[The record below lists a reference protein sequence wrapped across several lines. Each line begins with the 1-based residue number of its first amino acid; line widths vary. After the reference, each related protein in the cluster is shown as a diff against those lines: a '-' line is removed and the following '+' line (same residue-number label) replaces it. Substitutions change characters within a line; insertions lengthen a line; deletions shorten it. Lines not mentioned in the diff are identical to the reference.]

1 MKRLL
6 LICIL
11 AVCALPLPA
20 QEEEGL
26 FTLERTFELP
36 GVSAQEVQKRA
47 KRWFDY
53 RNEVSSTKHKF
64 DDNMYLYPYSQW
76 GIFSYIGV
84 NITSRGKTYS
94 CYPFLYIDIIFDDEA
109 YTVKLRK
116 VTTTAYKKV
125 GLFRDFLDN
134 FYGLKEDDSHEY
146 DKFLRKKKMYQLSQ
160 DIKAFAAAEFEKMLL
175 EIEAVMKQPS
185 AVPLEAFSL
194 YEKLW

>member
-1 MKRLL
+1 MKRFLL
-6 LICIL
+6 VCVL

-20 QEEEGL
+20 QEDEGL

-36 GVSAQEVQKRA
+36 GVSVSEMARRSG
-47 KRWFDY
+47 RWFESK
-53 RNEVSSTKHKF
+53 NTSSITMHRF
-64 DDNMYLYPYSQW
+64 DDRMFLHPYSQSSIIMYV
-76 GIFSYIGV
+76 GRDIS
-84 NITSRGKTYS
+84 SRGKIYRCS
-94 CYPFLYIDIIFDDEA
+94 PFLYIDIIFGDGA

-146 DKFLRKKKMYQLSQ
+146 DGFFRKKKMYQLSQ
-160 DIKAFAAAEFEKMLL
+160 DIKAFAAAEFEKMLP

-185 AVPLEAFSL
+185 ARTLEAFSF
-194 YEKLW
+194 YEELW

>member
-36 GVSAQEVQKRA
+36 GISAKEVQRRA
-47 KRWFDY
+47 KRWFDS
-53 RNEVSSTKHKF
+53 RNETNGTRYKF
-64 DDNMYLYPYSQW
+64 NEDRWIYPYSQS
-76 GIFSYIGV
+76 GIIEYIG
-84 NITSRGKTYS
+84 IDIQSRGKTYS
-94 CYPFLYIDIIFDDEA
+94 CYPFLYIDIIFDDGA
-109 YTVKLRK
+109 YTVKLSK

-125 GLFRDFLDN
+125 GLRRYILSN

-146 DKFLRKKKMYQLSQ
+146 DKFFRKKKMYQLSQ
-160 DIKAFAAAEFEKMLL
+160 DIKAFAAEEFEKMLP
-175 EIEAVMKQPS
+175 EIEAVMKLPS
-185 AVPLEAFSL
+185 AIPLESFSL